1 MFSGIVGGKVS
12 VEKILDAEG
21 IRSITVKMTDKLLNG
36 LEIGASV
43 SVNGVCLTATTILG
57 NSVCFDV
64 IQETMRLTNLGNL
77 AAGSLVNIERS
88 VRLGDEIGG
97 HIVSGHIHGQ
107 AEVKSIIEDDN
118 NLMIIWMPPPRLQKY
133 LMAKGYVALD
143 GISLTLGQNDQ
154 GSDRTVSLIPETRRV
169 TNINQVKVGYKFNLE
184 IDSQTQ
190 AIVSAV
196 ERVLDSKSLI

>member
-133 LMAKGYVALD
+133 LMAKGRVALD
-143 GISLTLGQNDQ
+143 GISLTWVQNNQ
-154 GSDRTVSLIPETRRV
+154 RSDRTVSLIPETRRV